1 MDDDTDKKTVNDRRA
16 LHYAR
21 VLFDDLANLFPDL
34 RANRYCAIEQYFER
48 PEDYPEA
55 LGISLE
61 TFGQRKHAAF
71 IIKGKYVLGQ
81 IREGKKDLVPDFVRE
96 IAGNRYSLA
105 EIDLTA
111 EEFKTYATPVALVI
125 TKEAVNTLHDSWR
138 KIAVIMTIAGM
149 SDGDE
154 ARSQILET
162 ANEASALS
170 EFI

>member
-1 MDDDTDKKTVNDRRA
+1 LR
-16 LHYAR
+16 YAKG
-21 VLFDDLANLFPDL
+21 LFDSLPGMFPDL
-34 RANRYCAIEQYFER
+34 RADMYCAIEGYFQR

-55 LGISLE
+55 LGISFE
-61 TFGQRKHAAF
+61 EFGQRKHAAF
-71 IIKGKYVLGQ
+71 IIKGKHVLGQ
-81 IREGKKDLVPDFVRE
+81 IREGKNDLVPAFVRE

-111 EEFKTYATPVALVI
+111 EEFKAYATPVALAI
-125 TKEAVNTLHDSWR
+125 TKEAVNTWHASLR
-138 KIAVIMTIAGM
+138 EIATIMTIAGM